1 MAPRRLGHAYSTHG
15 VGGNLGWALAPVVS
29 YSLGLAFGWR
39 TALVAM
45 GLVGA
50 VVLALL
56 ALGALERRWQAR
68 PLPRPRPAGRHRFR
82 VFTGGKGKGN
92 GHAHDVPERGDAEAS
107 PGDKPRWL
115 M

>member
-1 MAPRRLGHAYSTHG
+1 MSPTDRARTASWLPGAGRLLLAAALASPVLIYLGTRR
-15 VGGNLGWALAPVVS
+15 WALFI
-29 YSLGLAFGWR
+29 GAF
-39 TALVAM
+39 
-45 GLVGA
+45 
-50 VVLALL
+50 VLALL

-68 PLPRPRPAGRHRFR
+68 PLPRPFRPANRRRFR

-92 GHAHDVPERGDAEAS
+92 GHAHDVPDGSDDAAG

>member
-1 MAPRRLGHAYSTHG
+1 MPFPDRAPRAPWLAGAVHLLIAALAAAPVLYF
-15 VGGNLGWALAPVVS
+15 LGWGRWPT
-29 YSLGLAFGWR
+29 F
-39 TALVAM
+39 
-45 GLVGA
+45 VGA
-50 VVLALL
+50 FVLALL